1 MNKLQEQHDRI
12 IKLNDIHY
20 LIYEDFSFINLCKT
34 NTTKNLQPLF
44 YIKSIQNIEKARYT
58 NNFYINSLFD
68 SNFEKIN
75 ENKLEYNG
83 LKCEFSSVETWDTD
97 IKDVVIKATITDR
110 LNISKD
116 LIIIQTNYHNRF
128 IELFNYLQKLN
139 NLDTH
144 KAVDYFLK
152 QNFTN

>member
-1 MNKLQEQHDRI
+1 M
-12 IKLNDIHY
+12 
-20 LIYEDFSFINLCKT
+20 
-34 NTTKNLQPLF
+34 
-44 YIKSIQNIEKARYT
+44 
-58 NNFYINSLFD
+58 FD

-75 ENKLEYNG
+75 ENKIEYNG

-97 IKDVVIKATITDR
+97 IKDVVITATITYR

-144 KAVDYFLK
+144 IAVYYLLK
-152 QNFTN
+152 QILY

>member
-75 ENKLEYNG
+75 EKRAEFEEQQNNKAAKTVDFINLTGENE
-83 LKCEFSSVETWDTD
+83 KISSKKRSCAADD
-97 IKDVVIKATITDR
+97 SAVVRRGERFRSAQR
-110 LNISKD
+110 IS
-116 LIIIQTNYHNRF
+116 F
-128 IELFNYLQKLN
+128 
-139 NLDTH
+139 
-144 KAVDYFLK
+144 
-152 QNFTN
+152 